1 MPKAT
6 RSSIKSVMESRGVS
20 REKVVMA
27 AAGIVMAAVFLIP
40 VFSGKYQA
48 LIAAAVAANPMYA
61 FFIVAFARFLAIVI
75 APLPGQPVAF
85 MSMAVM
91 PWWQAWAANFIG
103 ADVGAIV
110 AFLIARKFREPVAAR
125 FTGLTNLHK
134 FEEALSGRMRFWGF
148 LGLRFAAAG
157 ALDFFSYAAG
167 LTKIP
172 FSTFL
177 LATLLADIPISFA
190 FFYFGGMAAQYGVY
204 IMLGFIALFM
214 IASGVVSRYVMKEN
228 EKR

>member
-1 MPKAT
+1 
-6 RSSIKSVMESRGVS
+6 MENKHIS
-20 REKVVMA
+20 REKALMA
-27 AAGIVMAAVFLIP
+27 AAGIIMAAVFLIP
-40 VFSGKYQA
+40 VFSGKYQT
-48 LIAAAVAANPMYA
+48 LVAAAVAGNPMYA

-103 ADVGAIV
+103 ADLGAIV

-125 FTGLTNLHK
+125 FTGLHDLHK
-134 FEEALSGRMRFWGF
+134 FEAALSGRTRFWGF
-148 LGLRFAAAG
+148 LGLRFVAAG

-167 LTKIP
+167 LTKIS
-172 FSTFL
+172 FKVFV
-177 LATLLADIPISFA
+177 LATVLADIPITLA

-204 IMLGFIALFM
+204 IMLAFIALFM
-214 IASGVVSRYVMKEN
+214 VASAAMSRIYLKN
-228 EKR
+228 RP

>member
-1 MPKAT
+1 MANKE
-6 RSSIKSVMESRGVS
+6 IS
-20 REKVVMA
+20 RERVLMV

-48 LIAAAVAANPMYA
+48 LVAAAVTSNPMYA

-91 PWWQAWAANFIG
+91 PWWQAWTANFIG
-103 ADVGAIV
+103 ADVGAVV

-125 FTGLTNLHK
+125 FTGLHDLHK
-134 FEEALSGRMRFWGF
+134 FEAALSGRTRFWGF
-148 LGLRFAAAG
+148 LGLRFVAAG

-167 LTKIP
+167 LTKIS
-172 FSTFL
+172 FRVFL
-177 LATLLADIPISFA
+177 LATLLADIPISLA

-204 IMLGFIALFM
+204 IMVAFIALFM
-214 IASGVVSRYVMKEN
+214 VASALMGSYVIKEKKN
-228 EKR
+228 GK